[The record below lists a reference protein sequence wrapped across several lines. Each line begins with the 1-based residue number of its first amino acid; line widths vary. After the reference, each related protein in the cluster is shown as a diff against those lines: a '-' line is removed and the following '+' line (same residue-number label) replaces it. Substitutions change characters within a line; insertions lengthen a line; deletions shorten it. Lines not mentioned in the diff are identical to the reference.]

1 MDYQRVA
8 ILFGLAVTSYLLV
21 LAWNEDYGSS
31 SKDNNALEVVN
42 KNSQESLIE
51 TPSLST
57 LGDEDLIPSITTQDS
72 IIESTEKDK
81 EFSSPFIT
89 ISTDVFDLKIALN
102 GGDIISVALREYPQ
116 DLDDPENPFVLVD
129 PRNSYAA
136 QTGLIGQNGTDKNGV
151 RPTFRSSKTDYTIGM
166 ADELVVELFHYK
178 YHHLQCI
185 YLFLN

>member
-21 LAWNEDYGSS
+21 LAWNEDYGSA
-31 SKDNNALEVVN
+31 SKVDDVVEVVN
-42 KNSQESLIE
+42 KNSQESIEE

-57 LGDEDLIPSITTQDS
+57 LGDEDLIPRITIQDS
-72 IIESTEKDK
+72 FNESTEKEK
-81 EFSSPFIT
+81 EFPSPFIT

-136 QTGLIGQNGTDKNGV
+136 QTLSLIH
-151 RPTFRSSKTDYTIGM
+151 I
-166 ADELVVELFHYK
+166 
-178 YHHLQCI
+178 
-185 YLFLN
+185 